1 MDLAHGTYRFHGRDL
16 RIWPGRLLFD
26 GPLDNPSLDIVAAG
40 EYTKVEPGVR
50 IGGDASHPLV
60 DIIGET
66 PVPDA
71 DYLAPVA
78 KLVSRLASRL
88 SATCE
93 QGLLGVWNIVKLQ
106 YELAGQLWP
115 AEGGR
120 KPGALD

>member
-1 MDLAHGTYRFHGRDL
+1 M
-16 RIWPGRLLFD
+16 
-26 GPLDNPSLDIVAAG
+26 
-40 EYTKVEPGVR
+40 
-50 IGGDASHPLV
+50 V